1 VDDGER
7 YVWDGFELIS
17 KTTLNG
23 DVVTRILHGAGIDT
37 PLAEEDASTNNV
49 LWGLANHQGSITD
62 LLDFDAG
69 TSATTVVE
77 HLVFDS
83 FGNIVSDSNTNVA
96 WHHGYTG
103 REWDEDAGL
112 YYDRAR
118 WFDRTCLPPVW
129 ELILAR
135 G

>member
-1 VDDGER
+1 
-7 YVWDGFELIS
+7 
-17 KTTLNG
+17 
-23 DVVTRILHGAGIDT
+23 
-37 PLAEEDASTNNV
+37 V

-112 YYDRAR
+112 YYYRAR
-118 WFDRTCLPPVW
+118 WFDPAPGCFLQAKIVHKNEVIA
-129 ELILAR
+129 ELMEANVQAKKEL
-135 G
+135 GEL